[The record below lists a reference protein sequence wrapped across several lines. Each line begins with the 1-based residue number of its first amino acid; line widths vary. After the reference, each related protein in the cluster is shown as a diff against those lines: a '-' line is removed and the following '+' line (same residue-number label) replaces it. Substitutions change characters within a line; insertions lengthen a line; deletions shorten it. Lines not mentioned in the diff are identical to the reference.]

1 MTERMGVKERERER
15 ERATEA
21 LAISFEFGLPLYDC
35 PPLFYPPL
43 ALFQTLITLLFMFTI
58 L

>member
-1 MTERMGVKERERER
+1 MGVKERERER

-21 LAISFEFGLPLYDC
+21 LAISFEFGLPLYDF